1 MNVAITG
8 STGLIGSALVP
19 RLTSGSHGVVR
30 LVRGAPAMGSAE
42 RVARWDPATG
52 AVEPGLD
59 GVDAVVHLAGE
70 SVAGGRW
77 TEARKRRIRDSRVG
91 ATRRL
96 CETLARLPRLPR
108 VLVAASAIGYY
119 GDRGDEVLREESPP
133 GVGFLPE
140 VCREWE
146 AAAEP
151 AARRGI
157 RVVHV
162 RIGLV
167 LSPKG
172 GALAAMLP
180 AFRLGLGGPV
190 GTGAQWMSWIGMDDA
205 LGAILHA
212 LMNEALAGPVNLV
225 APAPVTNR
233 EFARTLAR
241 VLRRPAIF
249 PFPAFAARA
258 VFGHQMA
265 DELLL
270 ASARV
275 VPERL
280 QATGY
285 AFRDVTLEG
294 ALRRLLERQ

>member
-1 MNVAITG
+1 MIVAVTG

-19 RLTSGSHGVVR
+19 LLTSRGHGVVR
-30 LVRGAPAMGSAE
+30 LVRRTPVAASVE
-42 RVARWDPATG
+42 RVAHWDPDTG

-77 TEARKRRIRDSRVG
+77 TEARKRRIRESRVG
-91 ATRRL
+91 TTRL
-96 CETLARLPRLPR
+96 LAETLARQPTPPRAL
-108 VLVAASAIGYY
+108 ACASAIGYY

-133 GVGFLPE
+133 GTGFLPE

-151 AARRGI
+151 AVRRGI
-157 RVVHV
+157 RVVHL

-180 AFRLGLGGPV
+180 VFKLGLGGPV
-190 GTGAQWMSWIGMDDA
+190 GSGAQWMSWIGMDDT

-212 LMNEALAGPVNLV
+212 LTNEALVGPVNLV

-233 EFARTLAR
+233 ELARTLAR

-249 PFPAFAARA
+249 PFPAFAARLLL
-258 VFGHQMA
+258 GQMA

-275 VPERL
+275 VPARL
-280 QATGY
+280 QATAY
-285 AFRDVTLEG
+285 AFRDATLEG
-294 ALRRLLERQ
+294 ALRRLLGRP

>member
-30 LVRGAPAMGSAE
+30 LVRAASPTGSAG
-42 RVARWDPATG
+42 RVARWDPDTG
-52 AVEPGLD
+52 AVEPGLN

-77 TEARKRRIRDSRVG
+77 TEARKRRIRESRVG

-96 CETLARLPRLPR
+96 CETLARQPTPPR
-108 VLVAASAIGYY
+108 VLVCASAIGYY

-133 GVGFLPE
+133 GAGFLPD

-151 AARRGI
+151 AARRGV
-157 RVVHV
+157 RVVHL

-180 AFRLGLGGPV
+180 VFRLGLGGPV
-190 GTGAQWMSWIGMDDA
+190 GAGAQWMSWIGMDDT

-212 LMNEALAGPVNLV
+212 LMNEALAGPVNAV

-233 EFARTLAR
+233 EFAKTLAR
-241 VLRRPAIF
+241 VLRRPAML
-249 PFPAFAARA
+249 PFPAFAARILL
-258 VFGHQMA
+258 GRMA

-270 ASARV
+270 ASAHV
-275 VPERL
+275 APARL
-280 QATGY
+280 QATGF
-285 AFRDVTLEG
+285 AFRDATLEG
-294 ALRRLLERQ
+294 ALRRLLAR

>member
-1 MNVAITG
+1 MIVAVTG
-8 STGLIGSALVP
+8 STGLIGSALV
-19 RLTSGSHGVVR
+19 RSLAAGGHRVVR
-30 LVRGAPAMGSAE
+30 LVRAGSPAGRSEPA
-42 RVARWDPATG
+42 VRWDPATG
-52 AVEPGLD
+52 EVGPGLA

-70 SVAGGRW
+70 SVAARW
-77 TEARKRRIRDSRVG
+77 TEARKRRLRESRVP

-96 CETLARLPRLPR
+96 CDTLARLPRPPR
-108 VLVAASAIGYY
+108 VLACASAIGYY

-133 GVGFLPE
+133 GSGFLAGL
-140 VCREWE
+140 CREWE

-157 RVVHV
+157 RVVRL

-167 LSPKG
+167 LSPRG

-180 AFRLGLGGPV
+180 PFRLGLGGPV
-190 GTGAQWMSWIGMDDA
+190 GAGAQWMSWIAMDDA
-205 LGAILHA
+205 IGAVVHA
-212 LMNEALAGPVNLV
+212 LATEALAGPVNLV
-225 APAPVTNR
+225 GPAPVTNR
-233 EFARTLAR
+233 EFAATLGR
-241 VLRRPAIF
+241 VLRRPAIL

-258 VFGHQMA
+258 LFGQMA

-275 VPERL
+275 VPARL

-285 AFRDVTLEG
+285 TFRDPALEG
-294 ALRRLLERQ
+294 TLRRLLAL

>member
-1 MNVAITG
+1 MNVAVTG
-8 STGLIGSALVP
+8 STGLLGSALVP

-30 LVRGAPAMGSAE
+30 LVRGTPATASGE
-42 RVARWDPATG
+42 RVARWDPDTG

-77 TEARKRRIRDSRVG
+77 TEARKRRIRESRVH

-96 CETLARLPRLPR
+96 CETLARLSRPPR

-119 GDRGDEVLREESPP
+119 GDRGDQVLREESAP
-133 GVGFLPE
+133 GAGFLPE

-157 RVVHV
+157 RVVHL

-180 AFRLGLGGPV
+180 VFRLGLGGPV
-190 GTGAQWMSWIGMDDA
+190 GAGAQWMSWIA
-205 LGAILHA
+205 LEDEVGVIQYA
-212 LMNEALAGPVNLV
+212 LSHPEIQGPINLV
-225 APAPVTNR
+225 APTPLTNR
-233 EFARTLAR
+233 EFTKTLGK
-241 VLRRPAIF
+241 VLRRPTIF
-249 PFPAFAARA
+249 PVPAP
-258 VFGHQMA
+258 M
-265 DELLL
+265 L
-270 ASARV
+270 
-275 VPERL
+275 
-280 QATGY
+280 
-285 AFRDVTLEG
+285 
-294 ALRRLLERQ
+294 RLLMGEDVLDHSGLDY

>member
-19 RLTSGSHGVVR
+19 RLTSRGHGVVR
-30 LVRGAPAMGSAE
+30 LVRRTPAIASAE
-42 RVARWDPATG
+42 RLARWNPDTG

-77 TEARKRRIRDSRVG
+77 TEARKRRIRESRVPP
-91 ATRRL
+91 TRKL
-96 CETLARLPRLPR
+96 CETLARQPTPPR
-108 VLVAASAIGYY
+108 VLLCASAIGYY
-119 GDRGDEVLREESPP
+119 GNRGDQVLREESAP
-133 GVGFLPE
+133 GAGFLPE

-151 AARRGI
+151 AVRRGI
-157 RVVHV
+157 RVVHL

-180 AFRLGLGGPV
+180 VFRLGLGGPV
-190 GTGAQWMSWIGMDDA
+190 GSGAQWMSWIGMDDT

-249 PFPAFAARA
+249 PFPAFAARL
-258 VFGHQMA
+258 VFGQMA

-275 VPERL
+275 EPARL

-285 AFRDVTLEG
+285 AFRDATLEG
-294 ALRRLLERQ
+294 ALRRLLAR

>member
-8 STGLIGSALVP
+8 STGLLGAALVP
-19 RLTSGSHGVVR
+19 RLTSGNHGVVR
-30 LVRGAPAMGSAE
+30 LVRGTPATASGE
-42 RVARWDPATG
+42 RVARWDPDTG

-77 TEARKRRIRDSRVG
+77 TEARKRRIRESRVG

-96 CETLARLPRLPR
+96 CETLARQPAPPR
-108 VLVAASAIGYY
+108 VLVCASAIGYY
-119 GDRGDEVLREESPP
+119 GDRGDEVLREESAP
-133 GVGFLPE
+133 GTGFLPT

-157 RVVHV
+157 RVVHL

-180 AFRLGLGGPV
+180 VFRLGLGGPV
-190 GTGAQWMSWIGMDDA
+190 GSGAQWMSWIGMDDT

-241 VLRRPAIF
+241 VLRRPAIV
-249 PFPAFAARA
+249 PFPAFAARL
-258 VFGHQMA
+258 VFGQMA

-275 VPERL
+275 EPARL
-280 QATGY
+280 RATGY

-294 ALRRLLERQ
+294 ALRRLLAL

>member
-8 STGLIGSALVP
+8 STGLLGSALVP
-19 RLTSGSHGVVR
+19 RLTSGGHGVVR
-30 LVRGAPAMGSAE
+30 LVRGTPAPASAE
-42 RVARWDPATG
+42 RVARWDPDTG

-70 SVAGGRW
+70 SVPGGRW
-77 TEARKRRIRDSRVG
+77 TQARKQRIRDSRVR
-91 ATRRL
+91 ATRL
-96 CETLARLPRLPR
+96 FAETLARLPRPPR

-119 GDRGDEVLREESPP
+119 GDRGDQVLREESPP

-157 RVVHV
+157 RVVHL

-180 AFRLGLGGPV
+180 VFRLGLGGPV
-190 GTGAQWMSWIGMDDA
+190 GSGAQWMSWIGMDDM
-205 LGAILHA
+205 LGAVLHA
-212 LMNEALAGPVNLV
+212 LMNEALAGPVNAV

-233 EFARTLAR
+233 EFTKTLAR
-241 VLRRPAIF
+241 VLRRPALL

-258 VFGHQMA
+258 VLGQMA

-275 VPERL
+275 EPARL
-280 QATGY
+280 QATGF
-285 AFRDVTLEG
+285 AFRDATLDG
-294 ALRRLLERQ
+294 ALRRLLGR

>member
-1 MNVAITG
+1 MIVAVTG
-8 STGLIGSALVP
+8 STGLLGSALVP
-19 RLTSGSHGVVR
+19 LLTSGGHGVVR
-30 LVRGAPAMGSAE
+30 LVRGAPATTSGE
-42 RVARWDPATG
+42 RQARWDPDTG
-52 AVEPGLD
+52 AVEPSGLA

-77 TEARKRRIRDSRVG
+77 TEARKRRIRESRVP

-96 CETLARLPRLPR
+96 CETLARQPTPPR
-108 VLVAASAIGYY
+108 VLVCASATGYY
-119 GDRGDEVLREESPP
+119 GDRGDQVLREESAP
-133 GVGFLPE
+133 GSGFLAE

-157 RVVHV
+157 RVVHL

-167 LSPKG
+167 LNPKG

-180 AFRLGLGGPV
+180 VFRLGLGGPV
-190 GTGAQWMSWIGMDDA
+190 GSGAQWMSWIGMDDT
-205 LGAILHA
+205 LGATLHA

-233 EFARTLAR
+233 EFAKTLAR
-241 VLRRPAIF
+241 VLRRPAVL
-249 PFPAFAARA
+249 PFPTFAARLLL
-258 VFGHQMA
+258 GQMA

-275 VPERL
+275 APARL

-285 AFRDVTLEG
+285 AFRDATLEG
-294 ALRRLLERQ
+294 ALRRLLAR

>member
-1 MNVAITG
+1 MNVAVTG
-8 STGLIGSALVP
+8 STGLLGSALVP

-30 LVRGAPAMGSAE
+30 LVRGTPATASGE
-42 RVARWDPATG
+42 RVARWDPDTG

-77 TEARKRRIRDSRVG
+77 TEARKRRIRESRVH

-96 CETLARLPRLPR
+96 CETLARLSRPPR

-119 GDRGDEVLREESPP
+119 GDRGDQVLREESAP
-133 GVGFLPE
+133 GAGFLPE

-151 AARRGI
+151 AAQRGV
-157 RVVHV
+157 RVVHL

-180 AFRLGLGGPV
+180 VFRLGLGGPV
-190 GTGAQWMSWIGMDDA
+190 GAGAQWMSWIGIDDT

-212 LMNEALAGPVNLV
+212 LMNEPLAGPVNAV

-233 EFARTLAR
+233 EFAKTLAR
-241 VLRRPAIF
+241 VLRRPAVL
-249 PFPAFAARA
+249 PFPAFAARLLL
-258 VFGHQMA
+258 GQMA

-275 VPERL
+275 EPARL
-280 QATGY
+280 RATGF
-285 AFRDVTLEG
+285 AFRDATLEG
-294 ALRRLLERQ
+294 ALRRLLTR

>member
-19 RLTSGSHGVVR
+19 RLTSRGHGVVR
-30 LVRGAPAMGSAE
+30 LVRRTPAIASAE
-42 RVARWDPATG
+42 RLARWNPDTG

-77 TEARKRRIRDSRVG
+77 TEARKRRIRESRVPP
-91 ATRRL
+91 TRKL
-96 CETLARLPRLPR
+96 CETLARQPTPPR
-108 VLVAASAIGYY
+108 VLLCASAIGYY
-119 GDRGDEVLREESPP
+119 GNRGDQVLREESAP
-133 GVGFLPE
+133 GAGFLPD

-151 AARRGI
+151 AVRRGI
-157 RVVHV
+157 RVVHL

-180 AFRLGLGGPV
+180 VFRLGLGGPV
-190 GTGAQWMSWIGMDDA
+190 GSGAQWMSWIGMDDT

-249 PFPAFAARA
+249 PFPAFAARL
-258 VFGHQMA
+258 VFGQMA

-275 VPERL
+275 EPARL

-285 AFRDVTLEG
+285 AFRDATLEG
-294 ALRRLLERQ
+294 ALRRLLAL